1 MEACR
6 KRRLP
11 SCHMDTPR
19 TNHALRWL
27 AGAAAFSLS
36 AVMCWA
42 AVRHAV
48 AAHWAGS
55 MQLDQERRA
64 AAWEGDNPEHWYW
77 LGRYYQLDFEHS
89 DVQQAIVNYRK
100 AAELSPGSAEYWL
113 GLAEAQETAVQ
124 PAEAEKSFRRAEQ
137 AYPLSAEVAWRFGNF
152 LLRQGR
158 QDEAYQQIYRALSV
172 QPSLTA
178 LAISRCWQ
186 STQDIDKILK
196 LALPAK
202 PDAYWGAIDFLV
214 DARQPEAAMAVWKR
228 LMSGNSSFRPQRSF
242 RMVDMLIE
250 TGHPEDAHRVWQQ
263 SLTAAAVAGS
273 AQENA
278 SVVWNGGF
286 EEDLLNGGM
295 GWRFRT
301 VPGAELSF
309 DRRIVHT
316 GERSLRVVF
325 DGSTN
330 VDFQQPWQYVV
341 LQPNTRYR
349 LAAYFQT
356 EGLTTSSSIR
366 LELEETHFGGPVEA
380 TADLSGTQPWAA
392 SETEFTTGPETRLL
406 RLVLRRRPSP
416 KLDNKI
422 SGTLWMDDVSLA
434 PLVESSA
441 LR

>member
-1 MEACR
+1 
-6 KRRLP
+6 
-11 SCHMDTPR
+11 MDTPR
-19 TNHALRWL
+19 TNHAIRWL

-36 AVMCWA
+36 VLMCWG
-42 AVRHAV
+42 AVRHAM

-64 AAWEGDNPEHWYW
+64 AAWEPDNPEHWYW
-77 LGRYYQLDFEHS
+77 LGRYYQLDFEQA
-89 DVQQAIVNYRK
+89 DVQQAIANYRK
-100 AAELSPGSAEYWL
+100 AAQLSPGSAEYWL

-124 PAEAEKSFRRAEQ
+124 AVEAETSFRKAEE
-137 AYPLSAEVAWRFGNF
+137 AYPLSADVAWRFGNF

-158 QDEAYQQIYRALSV
+158 EDEAYQQIYRALSV

-196 LALPAK
+196 LALPAE

-214 DARQPEAAMAVWKR
+214 DARQPDAAMAVWKR
-228 LMSGNSSFRPQRSF
+228 LMGGRASFRAQRSF
-242 RMVDMLIE
+242 RLVDMLIE
-250 TGHPEDAHRVWQQ
+250 TGHPEDAYMVWQQ
-263 SLTAAAVAGS
+263 SLAAAAVATGPEKS
-273 AQENA
+273 G

-286 EEDLLNGGM
+286 EEDLLNGGL
-295 GWRFRT
+295 GWRFRA

-309 DRRIVHT
+309 DPRITHSGRRSV
-316 GERSLRVVF
+316 RVVF
-325 DGSTN
+325 DGTAN

-341 LQPNTRYR
+341 LHPNTRYR
-349 LAAYFQT
+349 LAAYFRTQ
-356 EGLTTSSSIR
+356 GLTTSSGIR
-366 LELEETHFGGPVEA
+366 LELEETHFGAPGQA
-380 TADLSGTQPWAA
+380 TSNLSGTQPWAPTEIEFRTSA
-392 SETEFTTGPETRLL
+392 ETKLL

-422 SGTLWMDDVSLA
+422 SGTIWMDDVSLA